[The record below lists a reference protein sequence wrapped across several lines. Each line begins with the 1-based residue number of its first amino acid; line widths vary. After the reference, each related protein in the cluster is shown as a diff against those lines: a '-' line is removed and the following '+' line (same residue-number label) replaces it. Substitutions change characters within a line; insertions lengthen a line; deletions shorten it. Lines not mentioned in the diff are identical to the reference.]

1 MTTKRPSWLR
11 QWLSAPSGWIL
22 LASCTIVAFF
32 LLMEHRAHVFGVLPY
47 VLFLLCP
54 LLHLLMHGWH
64 RHGPTDNAERPQRS
78 SPGGA

>member
-1 MTTKRPSWLR
+1 MTTKRPSWIR

-47 VLFLLCP
+47 VLFFLCP
-54 LLHLLMHGWH
+54 VLHLLMHRGH
-64 RHGPTDNAERPQRS
+64 SGTHTDHGADQQRRP
-78 SPGGA
+78 PGGE